1 MAWDLEFKNGDLTG
15 GIATGDDEVI
25 QRIRTR
31 LFRELGE
38 WFLNTA
44 SGLPWYQEGK
54 GILGSP
60 LRDKGAVDLF
70 IRKQTLGT
78 EGVSRILKLNSLF
91 AAGQREY
98 SIYMQVLLDS
108 GKLVEQT
115 VTVHES
121 VFTAPGMTMSD
132 LTKLMAQN
140 ILFSDGETL
149 QQKLENGAFVG
160 PEGKPGEDG
169 TAATLSVG
177 KVTTGAPGTE
187 AAVQNTGTDKDAVL
201 WFTIPRGEQGIQG
214 EQGEQ
219 GIPGIDGVVATVAVG
234 TVRTGE
240 AGSNAKVTNS
250 GTESAAV
257 LDFII
262 PQGVRGEQ
270 GIQGKAAQ
278 ISIGT
283 VITGEPGT
291 QASVTNSGT
300 DDDAVL
306 DFVIPRGNTGE
317 TGAKGDKGD
326 KGDTGATGQQGPKG
340 DKGDSGLSYSVK
352 GAVVSGTTYAANDI
366 VFDPDS
372 NTAYLVLKS
381 APWPFSVVAVSEGAV
396 TSSTQAIILSRAASA
411 SALKDGKLD
420 SSLLNGA
427 LWRS

>member
-31 LFRELGE
+31 LFRERGE

-44 SGLPWYQEGK
+44 SGLPWYQDGK
-54 GILGSP
+54 GILGAT
-60 LRDKGAVDLF
+60 LRDKGTVDLL
-70 IRKQTLGT
+70 IRKRILET
-78 EGVSRILKLNSLF
+78 EGVSRVLKLNSLF

-140 ILFSDGETL
+140 ILFSDGESL
-149 QQKLENGAFVG
+149 QEKLENGAFVG
-160 PEGKPGEDG
+160 PEGKPGKDG
-169 TAATLSVG
+169 AAATLSVG

-219 GIPGIDGVVATVAVG
+219 GIPGIDGVIATVAVG
-234 TVRTGE
+234 EVRTGE
-240 AGSNAKVTNS
+240 AGSKAKVTNS

-257 LDFII
+257 LDFVI

-278 ISIGT
+278 VSIGT
-283 VITGEPGT
+283 VTTGEPGT

-300 DDDAVL
+300 DDDAVF
-306 DFVIPRGNTGE
+306 DFVIPRGNTGK

-326 KGDTGATGQQGPKG
+326 TGSTGQQGPKG

-381 APWPFSVVAVSEGAV
+381 ARWPFSVVAVSEGAM
-396 TSSTQAIILSRAASA
+396 TSSTQAIVLSRAANA

-427 LWRS
+427 LWR

>member
-70 IRKQTLGT
+70 IRKQALGT

-214 EQGEQ
+214 
-219 GIPGIDGVVATVAVG
+219 IPGIDGVVATVAVG
-234 TVRTGE
+234 AVRTGE

-257 LDFII
+257 LDFVI

-278 ISIGT
+278 ISVGA

-381 APWPFSVVAVSEGAV
+381 ARWPFSVVAVSEGAV

-427 LWRS
+427 LWR

>member
-15 GIATGDDEVI
+15 GIVTGDDEVI

-44 SGLPWYQEGK
+44 SGLPWYQDGK

-70 IRKQTLGT
+70 IRKQALGT

-169 TAATLSVG
+169 

-257 LDFII
+257 LDFVI

-270 GIQGKAAQ
+270 GVQGEAAH
-278 ISIGT
+278 ISVGT

-291 QASVTNSGT
+291 QVSVTNSGT
-300 DDDAVL
+300 GVDAVF

-381 APWPFSVVAVSEGAV
+381 ARWPFSVVAVSEGAV

-427 LWRS
+427 LWR

>member
-15 GIATGDDEVI
+15 GIVTGDDEVI

-44 SGLPWYQEGK
+44 SGLPWYQDGK

-70 IRKQTLGT
+70 IRKQALGT

-108 GKLVEQT
+108 GKLVEET

-201 WFTIPRGEQGIQG
+201 WFTIPRGEQGIRG
-214 EQGEQ
+214 EQGMQ
-219 GIPGIDGVVATVAVG
+219 GVPGIDGVAATVAVG
-234 TVRTGE
+234 AVQSGE
-240 AGSNAKVTNS
+240 AGSPVEVTNS
-250 GTESAAV
+250 GTENAV
-257 LDFII
+257 ILNFVI

-270 GIQGKAAQ
+270 GVQGKAAQ
-278 ISIGT
+278 ISVGT

-300 DDDAVL
+300 DDDAVF
-306 DFVIPRGNTGE
+306 DFVIPRGNAGE

-381 APWPFSVVAVSEGAV
+381 ARWPFSVVAVSEGAV

-427 LWRS
+427 LWR

>member
-44 SGLPWYQEGK
+44 SGLPWYQDGK

-70 IRKQTLGT
+70 IRKQALGT

-201 WFTIPRGEQGIQG
+201 WFTIPRGEQGIRG
-214 EQGEQ
+214 EQGMQ
-219 GIPGIDGVVATVAVG
+219 GVPGIDGVAATVAVG
-234 TVRTGE
+234 AVQTGE
-240 AGSNAKVTNS
+240 AGSPVEVTNS
-250 GTESAAV
+250 GTENEAILNFV
-257 LDFII
+257 I

-270 GIQGKAAQ
+270 GVQGKAAQ
-278 ISIGT
+278 ISVGT

-381 APWPFSVVAVSEGAV
+381 ARWPFSVVAVSEGAV

-427 LWRS
+427 LWR

>member
-70 IRKQTLGT
+70 IRKQALGT

-121 VFTAPGMTMSD
+121 VFTAPGMTMSA
-132 LTKLMAQN
+132 LTTLMAQN

-214 EQGEQ
+214 EQGMQ
-219 GIPGIDGVVATVAVG
+219 GIPGIDGVAATVAVG
-234 TVRTGE
+234 AVQTGE
-240 AGSNAKVTNS
+240 AGSPVEVTNS
-250 GTESAAV
+250 GTENAAILKFV
-257 LDFII
+257 I

-270 GIQGKAAQ
+270 GVQGKAAQ
-278 ISIGT
+278 ISVGT
-283 VITGEPGT
+283 VITGAPGT

-300 DDDAVL
+300 DEDAVL

-326 KGDTGATGQQGPKG
+326 KGDTGATGQQGPQG

-381 APWPFSVVAVSEGAV
+381 ARWPFSVVAVSEGAV
-396 TSSTQAIILSRAASA
+396 TGSTQAIILSRAASA

-427 LWRS
+427 LWR

>member
-15 GIATGDDEVI
+15 GIVTGDDEVI

-44 SGLPWYQEGK
+44 SGLPWYQDGK

-70 IRKQTLGT
+70 IRKQALGT
-78 EGVSRILKLNSLF
+78 EGVFRILKLNSLF

-201 WFTIPRGEQGIQG
+201 WFTIPRGEQGIRG
-214 EQGEQ
+214 EQGMQ
-219 GIPGIDGVVATVAVG
+219 GVPGIDGVAATVAVG
-234 TVRTGE
+234 AVQTGE
-240 AGSNAKVTNS
+240 AGSPVEVTNS
-250 GTESAAV
+250 GTENEAILNFV
-257 LDFII
+257 I

-270 GIQGKAAQ
+270 GVQGKAAQ
-278 ISIGT
+278 ISVGT

-300 DDDAVL
+300 DDDAVF
-306 DFVIPRGNTGE
+306 DFVIPRGNAGE

-352 GAVVSGTTYAANDI
+352 GAVVPGMTYAANDI

-381 APWPFSVVAVSEGAV
+381 ARWPFSVVAVSEGAV

-427 LWRS
+427 LWR

>member
-15 GIATGDDEVI
+15 GIVTGDDEVI

-44 SGLPWYQEGK
+44 SGLPWYQDGK

-70 IRKQTLGT
+70 IRKQALGT

-240 AGSNAKVTNS
+240 AGSNAKVTNR
-250 GTESAAV
+250 TESAAV

-381 APWPFSVVAVSEGAV
+381 ARWPFSVVAVSEGAV

-427 LWRS
+427 LWR

>member
-1 MAWDLEFKNGDLTG
+1 MAWDVEFNNGDLTG

-70 IRKQTLGT
+70 IRKQALGT

-214 EQGEQ
+214 
-219 GIPGIDGVVATVAVG
+219 IPGIDGVVATVAVG
-234 TVRTGE
+234 AVRTGE

-257 LDFII
+257 LDFVI

-278 ISIGT
+278 ISVGA

-381 APWPFSVVAVSEGAV
+381 ARWPFSVVAVSEGAV

-427 LWRS
+427 LWR

>member
-15 GIATGDDEVI
+15 GIVTGDDEVI

-38 WFLNTA
+38 WFLNTS
-44 SGLPWYQEGK
+44 SGLPWYQDGK

-70 IRKQTLGT
+70 IRKQALGT

-219 GIPGIDGVVATVAVG
+219 GT
-234 TVRTGE
+234 
-240 AGSNAKVTNS
+240 
-250 GTESAAV
+250 
-257 LDFII
+257 
-262 PQGVRGEQ
+262 
-270 GIQGKAAQ
+270 
-278 ISIGT
+278 
-283 VITGEPGT
+283 
-291 QASVTNSGT
+291 
-300 DDDAVL
+300 
-306 DFVIPRGNTGE
+306 
-317 TGAKGDKGD
+317 
-326 KGDTGATGQQGPKG
+326 
-340 DKGDSGLSYSVK
+340 
-352 GAVVSGTTYAANDI
+352 
-366 VFDPDS
+366 
-372 NTAYLVLKS
+372 
-381 APWPFSVVAVSEGAV
+381 
-396 TSSTQAIILSRAASA
+396 
-411 SALKDGKLD
+411 
-420 SSLLNGA
+420 
-427 LWRS
+427 

>member
-15 GIATGDDEVI
+15 GIVTGDDEVI

-44 SGLPWYQEGK
+44 SGLPWYQDGK

-70 IRKQTLGT
+70 IRKQALGT

-108 GKLVEQT
+108 GKLVEET

-201 WFTIPRGEQGIQG
+201 WFTIPRGEQGM
-214 EQGEQ
+214 Q
-219 GIPGIDGVVATVAVG
+219 GIPGIDGVAATVAVG
-234 TVRTGE
+234 AVQTGE
-240 AGSNAKVTNS
+240 AGSPVEVTNS
-250 GTESAAV
+250 GTENAAILNFV
-257 LDFII
+257 I

-270 GIQGKAAQ
+270 GVQGKAAQ
-278 ISIGT
+278 ISVGT

-300 DDDAVL
+300 DEDAVL

-381 APWPFSVVAVSEGAV
+381 ARWPFSVVAVSEGAV
-396 TSSTQAIILSRAASA
+396 TGSTQAIILSRAASA

-427 LWRS
+427 LWR